1 MLPLIERLELSRRYS
16 RRRDDFA
23 SRFAHG
29 YVLEFFLKAT
39 GSAGYSL
46 RPTQNTGLSRG
57 MAESGKLGKHTR
69 SWRDVSVIG
78 DDGNSNS
85 SRYRGHWN
93 SPLMRT
99 HRASAQGNNQTGI
112 RSPIFPNRQNA
123 GITDRRA
130 ESFARAATRP
140 RAHVDAQKGQD
151 GSAFPRRRQCALC

>member
-29 YVLEFFLKAT
+29 YVLEFFSKAT

-69 SWRDVSVIG
+69 SWRDVSVIEMMG
-78 DDGNSNS
+78 IQILVVIGVIGILHLCEPIAHLRRVTTRLEFEARY
-85 SRYRGHWN
+85 SRTGKMRG
-93 SPLMRT
+93 SRIGERKVRQ
-99 HRASAQGNNQTGI
+99 RATG
-112 RSPIFPNRQNA
+112 
-123 GITDRRA
+123 
-130 ESFARAATRP
+130 P
-140 RAHVDAQKGQD
+140 RAHFDDEHA
-151 GSAFPRRRQCALC
+151 PRSVADRPA